1 MQRQYRLRSRK
12 VLRYSRRMWR
22 TRQKKFRRRIRQW
35 KNQLRTEKNRIEIL
49 NPRKDAESVRRGDIT
64 ETVREEMTEIMTAVT
79 ETVAHREIE
88 EIITAEETTE
98 ITIEMIARRETEE
111 IITAEEMIEMIVRA
125 DSITETDR
133 EETEMTVSRTTI
145 TARRIIILQFLHRL
159 WKDRSRSRERT
170 RARMTSKRRITARMT
185 KTECLREESRRT
197 IRSSRCRS
205 HSRRNR
211 R

>member
-79 ETVAHREIE
+79 ETVAHRETE

-159 WKDRSRSRERT
+159 WKDRSHSRERI
-170 RARMTSKRRITARMT
+170 RARKTSRRRITARMT
-185 KTECLREESRRT
+185 KTECLREESRRM